1 MVNFATRIIKTIQ
14 EIKEMLS
21 RTEGQQAL
29 EAANE
34 IVDNKATSRE
44 TLAMAYYLRGNANKV
59 FRGLATDGKGTMGW
73 CHGFKLHFVCNDLGE
88 IITFVL
94 TGANVDDRDIRVWN
108 VLAKRIYG
116 RLFGDRGYISTKL
129 FEFLFENGTH
139 IVTGLRSNM
148 KNRLMPLYDK
158 VMLRKRYVIE
168 IINDLL
174 KNTAD
179 LVHSRHRSIHN
190 FLMNLI
196 SAMGAYCF
204 FDNKPTAIRG
214 FYLEHSKQLSIWE

>member
-1 MVNFATRIIKTIQ
+1 MNISGLFGFFNHVKLEVF
-14 EIKEMLS
+14 LS
-21 RTEGQQAL
+21 RTG
-29 EAANE
+29 
-34 IVDNKATSRE
+34 V
-44 TLAMAYYLRGNANKV
+44 
-59 FRGLATDGKGTMGW
+59 
-73 CHGFKLHFVCNDLGE
+73 
-88 IITFVL
+88 
-94 TGANVDDRDIRVWN
+94 
-108 VLAKRIYG
+108 
-116 RLFGDRGYISTKL
+116 
-129 FEFLFENGTH
+129 
-139 IVTGLRSNM
+139 
-148 KNRLMPLYDK
+148 LYDK

>member
-1 MVNFATRIIKTIQ
+1 MVPRLQ
-14 EIKEMLS
+14 
-21 RTEGQQAL
+21 
-29 EAANE
+29 
-34 IVDNKATSRE
+34 
-44 TLAMAYYLRGNANKV
+44 
-59 FRGLATDGKGTMGW
+59 
-73 CHGFKLHFVCNDLGE
+73 
-88 IITFVL
+88 VL
-94 TGANVDDRDIRVWN
+94 TGANVDDRDMRVWD

-139 IVTGLRSNM
+139 IVTGLRPNM
-148 KNRLMPLYDK
+148 KNMLMPLYDK

-168 IINDLL
+168 IINGLL

>member
-1 MVNFATRIIKTIQ
+1 M
-14 EIKEMLS
+14 
-21 RTEGQQAL
+21 
-29 EAANE
+29 
-34 IVDNKATSRE
+34 
-44 TLAMAYYLRGNANKV
+44 
-59 FRGLATDGKGTMGW
+59 
-73 CHGFKLHFVCNDLGE
+73 
-88 IITFVL
+88 
-94 TGANVDDRDIRVWN
+94 
-108 VLAKRIYG
+108 LAKRIYG

-168 IINDLL
+168 TINDLL

-214 FYLEHSKQLSIWE
+214 FFLEHSKQHSIWE